1 MDGLFAQTESREDEV
16 SSVQS
21 NLLFEFRNKLPPDVI
36 AAAARQSVEEIHRQ
50 PIKITTFV
58 PLLALR
64 RARDRL
70 RVTPNPSAF
79 GQQTAS

>member
-1 MDGLFAQTESREDEV
+1 MDGMLTQTESREEAV
-16 SSVQS
+16 TSVQS
-21 NLLFEFRNKLPPDVI
+21 NLLFEFRNKIPHDVI

-70 RVTPNPSAF
+70 RVAPNPSAF
-79 GQQTAS
+79 GQKTAS

>member
-21 NLLFEFRNKLPPDVI
+21 NLLFEFRNKLPHDVI

-50 PIKITTFV
+50 PIRITTFV

-64 RARDRL
+64 RARERL
-70 RVTPNPSAF
+70 RVKPNPSAF